1 MEKIIDKLIQMN
13 RFEEEKGLSLED
25 IRVLNENSGNNIPDF
40 FISYL
45 KVFGFNDNLFGG
57 VFNEEADFVE
67 QNEMIQELGYTD
79 YIAIGDAYNENLI
92 VAHIENQKLFL
103 IEDDHL
109 IDLEMTFS
117 QMLIQAVEALDSKKF
132 EIIQQVNSV
141 YESFQDHKNSLK
153 NSFIKSFSLLNE
165 TVTKNMDT
173 LYGIVIAKNSEG
185 NLYRLYGGSLT
196 TFRVEMNK
204 QKVDYNQLWNPETMN
219 YHQAIS
225 MDEILTDIKT
235 EIDFKA
241 LDLLFLDVLRD
252 LKEEEYFRDQM
263 NRFSISIQS
272 NHVNLFPEDSY
283 NESLMKENNL
293 ETKIRRFWES
303 PYDRTRLL
311 MEIV

>member
-25 IRVLNENSGNNIPDF
+25 IRVLNENSGNNIPEF

-165 TVTKNMDT
+165 TVTNNLDT
-173 LYGIVIAKNSEG
+173 LYGIVIAKNNEG

-293 ETKIRRFWES
+293 ETKIRRFWEA

>member
-141 YESFQDHKNSLK
+141 YESFQDHKNTLK
-153 NSFIKSFSLLNE
+153 NSFIKSFSQLNE
-165 TVTKNMDT
+165 KVTNNQDT

-185 NLYRLYGGSLT
+185 NLYRLYGGSLN
-196 TFRVEMNK
+196 TFKVEMNK
-204 QKVDYNQLWNPETMN
+204 QKVDYNQLWNAETMN

-252 LKEEEYFRDQM
+252 LKEEGYFRDQM

-272 NHVNLFPEDSY
+272 NHINLFPEDSY
-283 NESLMKENNL
+283 NESLMKENTL

>member
-1 MEKIIDKLIQMN
+1 M
-13 RFEEEKGLSLED
+13 
-25 IRVLNENSGNNIPDF
+25 
-40 FISYL
+40 
-45 KVFGFNDNLFGG
+45 KV
-57 VFNEEADFVE
+57 
-67 QNEMIQELGYTD
+67 
-79 YIAIGDAYNENLI
+79 
-92 VAHIENQKLFL
+92 
-103 IEDDHL
+103 
-109 IDLEMTFS
+109 
-117 QMLIQAVEALDSKKF
+117 
-132 EIIQQVNSV
+132 
-141 YESFQDHKNSLK
+141 FQDHKNSLK

-165 TVTKNMDT
+165 TVTNNMDT
-173 LYGIVIAKNSEG
+173 LYGIVIAKNNEG

>member
-1 MEKIIDKLIQMN
+1 MDKIIDKLIQMN

-40 FISYL
+40 FTSYL

-109 IDLEMTFS
+109 IDLEMTFY

-141 YESFQDHKNSLK
+141 YESFQDHKNTLK
-153 NSFIKSFSLLNE
+153 NSFIKSFSQLNE
-165 TVTKNMDT
+165 TATNNQDT

-185 NLYRLYGGSLT
+185 NLYRLYGGSLN
-196 TFRVEMNK
+196 TFKVEMNK
-204 QKVDYNQLWNPETMN
+204 QKVDYNQLWNAETMN

-252 LKEEEYFRDQM
+252 LKEEGYFRDQM

-272 NHVNLFPEDSY
+272 NHINLFPEDSY
-283 NESLMKENNL
+283 NESLMKENTL

>member
-1 MEKIIDKLIQMN
+1 MDKIIDKLIQMN

-40 FISYL
+40 FTSYL

-67 QNEMIQELGYTD
+67 QNEMIQELGYAD

-92 VAHIENQKLFL
+92 VVHIENQKLFL

-141 YESFQDHKNSLK
+141 YESFQDHKNTLK
-153 NSFIKSFSLLNE
+153 NSFIKSFSQLNE
-165 TVTKNMDT
+165 TATNNQDT

-185 NLYRLYGGSLT
+185 NLYRLYGGSLN
-196 TFRVEMNK
+196 TFKVEMNK

-272 NHVNLFPEDSY
+272 HHINLFPEDSY
-283 NESLMKENNL
+283 NESLMKENTL

>member
-153 NSFIKSFSLLNE
+153 NSFIKSFSVLNE
-165 TVTKNMDT
+165 TVTNNLDT

-185 NLYRLYGGSLT
+185 NLYCLYGGSLT

>member
-13 RFEEEKGLSLED
+13 RFEEGNGVSLED

-40 FISYL
+40 FTSYL

-67 QNEMIQELGYTD
+67 QNEMIQELGYAD

-92 VAHIENQKLFL
+92 VVHIENQKLFL

-141 YESFQDHKNSLK
+141 YESFQDHKNTLK
-153 NSFIKSFSLLNE
+153 NSFIKSFSQLNE
-165 TVTKNMDT
+165 TATNNQDT

-185 NLYRLYGGSLT
+185 NLYRLYGGSLN
-196 TFRVEMNK
+196 TFKVEMNK
-204 QKVDYNQLWNPETMN
+204 QKVDYNQLWNAETMN

-225 MDEILTDIKT
+225 MDEILTDIKS

-252 LKEEEYFRDQM
+252 LKEEGYFRDQM

-272 NHVNLFPEDSY
+272 NHINLFPEDSY
-283 NESLMKENNL
+283 NESLMKENTL

>member
-45 KVFGFNDNLFGG
+45 KVFGFNDNLFEG

-165 TVTKNMDT
+165 TVTNNLDT
-173 LYGIVIAKNSEG
+173 LYGIVIAKNNEG